1 MSQQVNITLPDG
13 SVRTYDS
20 GITIKQVA
28 ESIGKNLGKAAIA
41 GIIDGG
47 DTAIDVHTPLTK
59 DAALKIVTVKT
70 EAGLPIVRHT
80 TAHLMAMAVQKLF
93 PGTQVTIGP
102 SIENGFYYDFYRE
115 QGPFTPDDLP
125 KIEEEMHRIAKQN
138 VPMVREVVTR
148 DAVKE
153 RFSKM
158 GERFKLEIIDAIPAD
173 DTITVYTLGDWPD
186 VCRGPHVPD
195 SSWLKAFKLTSVAGA
210 YWRGDERNP
219 MLTRIYGT
227 AFWTE
232 EELAKHVELQEEA
245 KRRDHRKLGKELD
258 LFFFHPYAPATP
270 FFTDKGARIY
280 NGLVDFIRAYYGPL
294 DMGEVITPQLTDSEL
309 FKTSGHY
316 ANYKDNMYFAQIDE
330 REFGMKPMNCPGHM
344 LMFGHTKHSY
354 RDLPIRMADF
364 GRLHRYERSGV
375 TAGLTRVRSFC
386 QDDAHLFVREDQI
399 GEEIRLQLAMLQDV
413 YAVFGLEMK
422 VQLSTRPEKSLG
434 REPGLSAEESKS
446 WDKAWEN
453 AEGMLRTALAD
464 NKLEFELN
472 AGDGAFYG
480 PKLDFQVKDAL
491 GRWFQLGTI
500 QLDYGLPRRFQLSYT
515 NEQSGESTPVVIHR
529 AILGSL
535 ERFIGILLEH
545 TAGDLPLWLAPT
557 QVRLITINDE
567 LLGYGR
573 EIQAALE
580 EKSIRVHLD
589 ERSEKLGFKIRDA
602 ELNKVPVVMVLGAKE
617 REARSVSVRWRK
629 KGDLGV
635 MPLDKSI
642 QLVLD
647 AATVPKPDRAKFVRK
662 ENLVGAS
669 HS

>member
-1 MSQQVNITLPDG
+1 MDQITVTLPDG
-13 SVRTYDS
+13 SKREYAS
-20 GITIKQVA
+20 GTTIKQVA
-28 ESIGKNLGKAAIA
+28 ESIGKKLGKDAIA
-41 GIIDGG
+41 GIIDGAE
-47 DTAIDVHTPLTK
+47 TAIDVYTPLTK
-59 DAALKIVTVKT
+59 DVGLKIVTVKSD
-70 EAGLPIVRHT
+70 AGLPVVRHT
-80 TAHLMAMAVQKLF
+80 TAHLMAMAVQKLY

-102 SIENGFYYDFYRE
+102 AIENGFYYDFFRE
-115 QGPFTPDDLP
+115 AGPFTPDDLP

-138 VPMVREVVTR
+138 IPMTREVVTR
-148 DAVKE
+148 EAVTEK
-153 RFSKM
+153 FKSM
-158 GERFKLEIIDAIPAD
+158 GEKFKLEIIDAIPKD
-173 DTITVYTLGDWPD
+173 DTITVYSLGDWPD

-195 SSWLKAFKLTSVAGA
+195 SSWLKAFKLTHVAGA

-227 AFWTE
+227 AFWDE
-232 EELAKHVELQEEA
+232 AALNAHVELQEEA

-270 FFTDKGARIY
+270 FFTEKGAHVY
-280 NGLVDFIRAYYGPL
+280 NGLIDFMRSYYAKL
-294 DMGEVITPQLTDSEL
+294 DMGEVITPQLVDSDL

-316 ANYKDNMYFAQIDE
+316 ANYKDNMYFAEVDE

-344 LMFGHTKHSY
+344 LMFANKKHSY

-375 TAGLTRVRSFC
+375 TSGLTRVRSFC
-386 QDDAHLFVREDQI
+386 QDDAHLFCRQDQI
-399 GEEIRLQLAMLQDV
+399 GSEIATQLALLREV
-413 YAVFGLEMK
+413 YKVFELDMK

-434 REPGLSAEESKS
+434 REPELSAEERAE
-446 WDKAWEN
+446 WDKLWAG
-453 AEGMLRTALAD
+453 AEDMLRQALKD
-464 NKLEFELN
+464 NDLAFELN

-557 QVRLITINDE
+557 QVRIITINDE
-567 LLGYGR
+567 LLDYGR
-573 EIQAALE
+573 KVQSALE
-580 EKSIRVHLD
+580 EKGIRVHLD

-602 ELNKVPVVMVLGAKE
+602 ELNKVQVVMVLGAKE
-617 REARSVSVRWRK
+617 RDAGAVSVRWRK
-629 KGDLGV
+629 KGDLGT
-635 MPLDKSI
+635 MPLDNALT
-642 QLVLD
+642 LVLD
-647 AATVPKPDRAKFVRK
+647 AAKIPRSELMEK
-662 ENLVGAS
+662 S